1 MAQPQHFEALEKQ
14 LRPLV
19 EGFGLDLDAVLS
31 VNESGMR
38 IVRVVVENPEAGGGV
53 DSDLLAE
60 VSRAV
65 SPLVEEADPI
75 ESEYFLEVSTPGA
88 ERELLEPRH
97 WAKQI
102 GRLASVKLR
111 DGSRLHGRVTSADET
126 GAVLDVDAQT
136 VRIEYAQMKKA
147 RARVEFGS
155 EE

>member
-1 MAQPQHFEALEKQ
+1 MAQPQHFEALEKE

-19 EGFGLDLDAVLS
+19 EGIGLELDAVLS
-31 VNESGMR
+31 VKESGMK
-38 IVRVVVENPEAGGGV
+38 IVRVIVESPETGQGL
-53 DSDLLAE
+53 DSDLLAQ

-65 SPLVEEADPI
+65 SPLVDKADPI
-75 ESEYFLEVSTPGA
+75 DSEYYLEVSTPGA

-97 WAKQI
+97 WVKQI

-111 DGSRLHGRVTSADET
+111 DGSRLCGRVTSADDK

>member
-1 MAQPQHFEALEKQ
+1 MAQPQHFEALETQ

-38 IVRVVVENPEAGGGV
+38 IVRVVVETPEAGGGV
-53 DSDLLAE
+53 DSELLAE

-65 SPLVEEADPI
+65 SPLIEEADPI

-111 DGSRLHGRVTSADET
+111 DGSRLLGRVTSADET

>member
-1 MAQPQHFEALEKQ
+1 MAQPQHFEALEKE

-19 EGFGLDLDAVLS
+19 EGFGLELDAVLS
-31 VNESGMR
+31 VKESGMK
-38 IVRVVVENPEAGGGV
+38 IVRVIVESPETGQGL
-53 DSDLLAE
+53 DSDLLAQ

-65 SPLVEEADPI
+65 SPLVDQADPI
-75 ESEYFLEVSTPGA
+75 DSEYYLEVSTPGA

-97 WAKQI
+97 WVKQI

-111 DGSRLHGRVTSADET
+111 DGSRLCGRVTSADDK

>member
-1 MAQPQHFEALEKQ
+1 MAQPQHFEALEKE

-19 EGFGLDLDAVLS
+19 EGFGLELGAVLS
-31 VNESGMR
+31 VKESGMK
-38 IVRVVVENPEAGGGV
+38 IVRVIVESPETGQGL
-53 DSDLLAE
+53 DSELLAQ

-65 SPLVEEADPI
+65 SPLVDKADPI
-75 ESEYFLEVSTPGA
+75 DSEYYLEVSTPGA

-97 WAKQI
+97 WVKQI

-111 DGSRLHGRVTSADET
+111 DGSRLCGRVTSADDK